1 MSGNL
6 GIVNLDLGD
15 NPAYTL
21 VVKWSHLGT
30 FIVCHARFDVHCA
43 DKVLANDE
51 YGLSHLLIALS
62 RVSGALALSNKED
75 VTARS
80 TIAEVN
86 VKFPKRGTATPLP
99 FLSSLAT

>member
-6 GIVNLDLGD
+6 GIVNLYLGD

-43 DKVLANDE
+43 DKVLSNDE

-62 RVSGALALSNKED
+62 RVSGALALSKKED